1 MTKLNPLIEAMSN
14 IDDALVQKAQ
24 KAAKAPIRIRTL
36 CVAAAAALALGATAA
51 GAVAVYNH
59 NVTEQY
65 ANILENN
72 NAGYAQ
78 QEYKTADNE
87 NVDKNATALNG
98 GLYDDLNI
106 EINRSFEYEDFTFEF
121 PGALYDGKDILIMYN
136 IVFNKDLPCLHLPMQ
151 DFNLWIDTEAYQ
163 GPRCLNGIMSERDGK
178 TVYHGYVD
186 YNNVDELGDVMNL
199 RLYEMKNAAGRVGVD
214 NYEAELDIDLAIPLT
229 GDFSNLG
236 KTVEPS
242 AAQHIDLGSW
252 GEWDFE
258 GVELRPLSIRFNLSG
273 NTFTEDYDFI
283 KYRPVFPISVTMKD
297 GSVLELKSDMMLC
310 CYYDEETDTT
320 IPAATLNVPIDVD
333 NVQSVQ
339 FASVVIDVDGNAAT
353 VEIPEIYD
361 RFDEDGHWVER

>member
-14 IDDALVQKAQ
+14 IDDALVEKAQ
-24 KAAKAPIRIRTL
+24 RSAKAPLRIRTL
-36 CVAAAAALALGATAA
+36 VVAAAAALALGGTAV
-51 GAVAVYNH
+51 GAVAVYNY
-59 NVTEQY
+59 NVNEQY
-65 ANILENN
+65 ANILEYNN
-72 NAGYAQ
+72 DGYAQ
-78 QEYKTADNE
+78 QEYKTEDNE

-106 EINRSFEYEDFTFEF
+106 EIGESFEYEDFTFEF

-136 IVFNKDLPCLHLPMQ
+136 IVFNIDHPCLHLPTQ
-151 DFNLWIDTEAYQ
+151 DFNLWIETEAHE
-163 GPRCLNGIMSERDGK
+163 GPRRLNGIMSERDGK

-199 RLYEMKNAAGRVGVD
+199 KIYKMENAMGHAGVD
-214 NYEAELDIDLAIPLT
+214 NYKAELDIDLAIPLT

-236 KTVEPS
+236 KTVELS
-242 AAQHIDLGSW
+242 DAQHMELGSW

-273 NTFTEDYDFI
+273 NTFADDDFI
-283 KYRPVFPISVTMKD
+283 HYRPVFPIFVTMKD
-297 GSVLELKSDMMLC
+297 GSVLELKSDMMLR
-310 CYYDEETDTT
+310 CYYDEETKTT

-333 NVQSVQ
+333 NIQSVQ
-339 FASVVIDVDGNAAT
+339 FASVVIDVDGNATT

-361 RFDEDGHWVER
+361 RYDEDGNWVER